1 VYQRITRP
9 ETLFRHAFGE
19 DSGYLVTFTGQQARF
34 TDPDARP
41 NELADT
47 RQLSWSYPEK
57 VEEASTYLIDQAQQR
72 RDAYFAVH
80 LFQEPG
86 NRRTANT
93 VPTVRALWLDE
104 DGGHFPEDGPRPTA
118 TVRSSRG
125 RRHLYWRLSHAVSVE
140 WAVAT
145 NRRLAAWAGGD
156 TGKAGLSS
164 VLRAPGTANFKR
176 DPQVDLVVGESTGK
190 RAWEPEVMD
199 QAIPELPDPPRGAA
213 KRKPYDG
220 LDVDLAPYLKHVEV
234 LGEVPDSAGVKFQIT
249 CPWLHQHSGGDRTGT
264 YIGHRAGG
272 GLWFCC
278 RHQHCQH
285 RTWREF
291 KRAVFRNRRFTVGE
305 DRPCYS
311 GITVEVHYE

>member
-1 VYQRITRP
+1 MYEQITRP

-34 TDPDARP
+34 TNPEARP

-57 VEEASTYLIDQAQQR
+57 VEEASTYLIDQAQLR
-72 RDAYFAVH
+72 RESYFGMH
-80 LFQEPG
+80 LFRKAG
-86 NRRTANT
+86 NRRAANT

-140 WAVAT
+140 WAVAM

-164 VLRAPGTANFKR
+164 VLRAPGTANYKR
-176 DPQVDLVVGESTGK
+176 DPQVDLVVGEFTGEG
-190 RAWEPEVMD
+190 AWEPEVVD
-199 QAIPELPDPPRGAA
+199 QAIPELPDPPRTGA
-213 KRKPYDG
+213 KREPYDG
-220 LDVDLAPYLKHVEV
+220 PDVDLAPYLEHVEV
-234 LGEVPDSAGVKFQIT
+234 LGALPDSSGVKCSIT
-249 CPWLHQHSGGDRTGT
+249 CPWLHQHTGGDRTGT
-264 YIGHRAGG
+264 RLGQRANGA
-272 GLWFCC
+272 LWFHCD
-278 RHQHCQH
+278 HAHCQH
-285 RTWREF
+285 RGWREF

-305 DRPCYS
+305 DRPGYT